1 MIQWVCK
8 SFAKL
13 SSFDMYK
20 ILHQRNQVFVV
31 EQNCVYQD
39 CDHKD
44 EKCYHLMGWDGD
56 LLVAYSRLLPAG
68 LAFDNMSIGR
78 VLTAEDYRGKNIG
91 RDLIMKSI
99 EQLYNLFGP
108 QPITIGA
115 QLYLKKFYESFGFT
129 QIGDVYLEDNIKHI
143 EMLRL

>member
-1 MIQWVCK
+1 MIQWICK
-8 SFAKL
+8 SFEEL
-13 SSFDMYK
+13 SSFEMYK
-20 ILHQRNQVFVV
+20 ILQQRNQVFVV

-44 EKCYHLMGWDGD
+44 QSCFHLMAWHRE
-56 LLVAYSRLLPAG
+56 LLIAYSRLLPAG

-78 VLTAEDYRGKNIG
+78 VLTAEDYRGKDFG
-91 RDLIMKSI
+91 RELITRSI
-99 EQLYNLFGP
+99 EQLHQLFGI

-115 QLYLKKFYESFGFT
+115 QLYLKKFYESFGFR
-129 QIGDVYLEDNIKHI
+129 QVGEIYLEDEIEHI